1 MERLTKKYENGN
13 VTLDAA
19 AFMETQETIDREIQN
34 CYPAKKA
41 VERLAEY
48 EDAEESGL
56 LVRLPIPFGTTL
68 YQVWDKKIYK
78 LKLYSYRHLEIHG
91 ERIFQWSLH
100 NSQGFNGGG
109 NVDEFG
115 KTVFLTREEAEQA
128 LKARDSK
135 NG

>member
-48 EDAEESGL
+48 EDADESG
-56 LVRLPIPFGTTL
+56 T
-68 YQVWDKKIYK
+68 
-78 LKLYSYRHLEIHG
+78 
-91 ERIFQWSLH
+91 
-100 NSQGFNGGG
+100 
-109 NVDEFG
+109 
-115 KTVFLTREEAEQA
+115 LTRNYWRAD
-128 LKARDSK
+128 K
-135 NG
+135 

>member
-1 MERLTKKYENGN
+1 MSRLTKRYNNGIA
-13 VTLDAA
+13 TLDAD
-19 AFMETQETIDREIQN
+19 AFMETQETIYREIQN

-48 EDAEESGL
+48 EEAEENGL
-56 LVRLPIPFGTTL
+56 MVRLPIPLGTTL
-68 YQVWDKKIYK
+68 YQVWVKKIYK
-78 LKLYSYRHLEIHG
+78 LKLFSYSLIEING
-91 ERIFQWSLH
+91 QRILQWSLH